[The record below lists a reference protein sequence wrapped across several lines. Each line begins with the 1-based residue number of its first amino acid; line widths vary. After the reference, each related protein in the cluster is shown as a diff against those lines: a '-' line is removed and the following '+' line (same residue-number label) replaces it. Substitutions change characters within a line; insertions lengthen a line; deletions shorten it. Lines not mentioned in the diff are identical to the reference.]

1 MTTLISRTVDGKIRC
16 CDGSCHNAKGKK
28 CRCICGGQNHGAGQE
43 AAIYK
48 TEAIDQAWLDEQHI
62 ERFKPKP
69 VCILLKDL
77 QMQLFELHGELETLA
92 SLGKD

>member
-1 MTTLISRTVDGKIRC
+1 MTILIGESLYGTMRRC
-16 CDGSCHNAKGKK
+16 DASCHNAKSEK

-48 TEAIDQAWLDEQHI
+48 TEAVDQAWLDEQHI

-69 VCILLKDL
+69 VRIPSKDL
-77 QMQLFELHGELETLA
+77 QMTLFTLHF
-92 SLGKD
+92 